1 MLDYMLN
8 MLSNIISRSIVTVGV
23 FAMTVIYFCTA
34 CSGGNYADVE
44 RVVRNH
50 LEPYKELYAL
60 VLQTGKVTLPL
71 GGKYPHVTHPLPGG
85 TETPISNVWIVN
97 GNYMGET
104 YECHGC
110 DSCMIRYRDAGLITY
125 NVIRRDSA
133 SVSATVWLTEKGK
146 QYLIERHISEFHPII
161 NAWRRRE
168 QLEVVLVAKEKFDVE
183 VHPSDTTAVYH
194 CKAYRKL
201 EITPFI
207 EALKPAGEEARP
219 DYMRRLRVD
228 FKSKE
233 HPVVTCTEIESV

>member
-1 MLDYMLN
+1 
-8 MLSNIISRSIVTVGV
+8 
-23 FAMTVIYFCTA
+23 
-34 CSGGNYADVE
+34 
-44 RVVRNH
+44 
-50 LEPYKELYAL
+50 
-60 VLQTGKVTLPL
+60 
-71 GGKYPHVTHPLPGG
+71 
-85 TETPISNVWIVN
+85 
-97 GNYMGET
+97 MGET

-183 VHPSDTTAVYH
+183 IHPSDTTAVYH

-207 EALKPAGEEARP
+207 EALEPVGEEARP
-219 DYMRRLRVD
+219 DYVRRLRVD
-228 FKSKE
+228 LKSKE
-233 HPVVTCTEIESV
+233 CPVVTCAGMESI

>member
-1 MLDYMLN
+1 MLN

-110 DSCMIRYRDAGLITY
+110 DFVHDSLSG
-125 NVIRRDSA
+125 RR
-133 SVSATVWLTEKGK
+133 
-146 QYLIERHISEFHPII
+146 
-161 NAWRRRE
+161 
-168 QLEVVLVAKEKFDVE
+168 
-183 VHPSDTTAVYH
+183 SDN
-194 CKAYRKL
+194 
-201 EITPFI
+201 I
-207 EALKPAGEEARP
+207 
-219 DYMRRLRVD
+219 
-228 FKSKE
+228 
-233 HPVVTCTEIESV
+233 